1 MSVALLERRLADS
14 AKTRGTI
21 IQAIKTEDRYKEHR
35 IKRKWKASEV
45 FAMITESQ
53 NHEKYLARR
62 DVGTALE
69 RFWER
74 YKTKQFSK
82 LDLLVSFNTR
92 LKRVEQ
98 STIRLK
104 KAAMQKVGT
113 RPPPAAPGSKRGSRG
128 VEPHTVASTR
138 PLRPVAGRPKTPRL
152 EKGFAVPKG
161 AAAAAIS
168 PLPGDTVSSSVPS
181 LLHI

>member
-14 AKTRGTI
+14 AKTRETI
-21 IQAIKTEDRYKEHR
+21 IRAFKTEDRYKEHR
-35 IKRKWKASEV
+35 IKRTWKASEV
-45 FAMITESQ
+45 FAMIKESQ
-53 NHEKYLARR
+53 NDEKYLARR

-104 KAAMQKVGT
+104 PQC
-113 RPPPAAPGSKRGSRG
+113 KR
-128 VEPHTVASTR
+128 
-138 PLRPVAGRPKTPRL
+138 
-152 EKGFAVPKG
+152 
-161 AAAAAIS
+161 
-168 PLPGDTVSSSVPS
+168 
-181 LLHI
+181 